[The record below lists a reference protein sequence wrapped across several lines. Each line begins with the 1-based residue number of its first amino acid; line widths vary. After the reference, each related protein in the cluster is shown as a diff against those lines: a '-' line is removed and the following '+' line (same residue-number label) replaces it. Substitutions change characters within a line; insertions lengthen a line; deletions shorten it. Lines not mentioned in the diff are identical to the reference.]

1 MAHSDKVAR
10 LGFWGVR
17 GSTPTV
23 DRANWRYGGNTP
35 CLELITPEGTHFIL
49 DCGTG
54 LRMLG
59 NKRVQQYGSKPM
71 AAHIFVTHYHWDHIQ
86 GIPFFVPLY
95 SEQNS
100 LHFYSFRSE
109 ALGRN
114 SLQRVLDAQMAK
126 PYFPVD
132 VSAMAAKR
140 EYTELI
146 GGEQFEIDGTRITA
160 RWLNHPQGCLGFR
173 FETSAGTVVYA
184 TDNEPGDPKLDRS
197 LRELAQGADILIND
211 AQYTPEQLKTT
222 RKGWGH
228 SSWQDGVDVARET
241 GVRNLVLFHHDPE
254 SSDQIVDA
262 RLREARQQFESV
274 WAAAEGMVMNL
285 SGGEVDVTLRNSRTG
300 LRRDARLPAT
310 VSGMTREGKPFR
322 EETIV
327 NDLSLNGA
335 SFNLS
340 HMPQLQAEVEMVIET
355 PGKDGPVEMR
365 FRGHIINRE
374 PAAEG
379 GPVSVGIIFSDDP
392 GNSGSS

>member
-1 MAHSDKVAR
+1 MAQSDKVAR

-59 NKRVQQYGSKPM
+59 NKRVQKYGTKPM
-71 AAHIFVTHYHWDHIQ
+71 SAHIFVTHYHWDHIQ

-100 LHFYSFRSE
+100 LHFYSFRSD
-109 ALGRN
+109 ALGHN
-114 SLQRVLDAQMAK
+114 SLQRVLDAQMAT

-132 VSAMAAKR
+132 VSAMAARR
-140 EYTELI
+140 EYTEI
-146 GGEQFEIDGTRITA
+146 DGGQSFEINGTRITT

-173 FETSAGTVVYA
+173 FETAAGTVVYGA
-184 TDNEPGDPKLDRS
+184 DNEPGNKVLDQN
-197 LRELAQGADILIND
+197 LRELAAGADIFIND

-222 RKGWGH
+222 RRGWGH
-228 SSWQDGVDVARET
+228 SSWQDGVNVAKEV
-241 GVRNLVLFHHDPE
+241 GARNLVLFHHDPE
-254 SSDQIVDA
+254 STDQIVDA
-262 RLREARQQFESV
+262 RLREARQQFEST
-274 WAAAEGMVMNL
+274 WAAAEGMVMTL
-285 SGGEVDVTLRNSRTG
+285 ADGAVDITLRNSRTG
-300 LRRDARLPAT
+300 LRRDAQLPARVT
-310 VSGMTREGKPFR
+310 GVGRDGKPFT
-322 EETIV
+322 EETMV
-327 NDLSLNGA
+327 HDLSLNGA

-340 HMPQLQAEVEMVIET
+340 HLPQLQAEVEMVIQT
-355 PGKDGPVEMR
+355 PGKDGKGEMR
-365 FRGHIINRE
+365 FRGHIIHRD
-374 PAAEG
+374 PVVEG

-392 GNSGSS
+392 NAGSS